1 MADEVNEKTLAFRLL
16 NSYFI
21 RVSRRGSLSS
31 PKQFFLEFIQQVFT
45 PVGWALLVA
54 AIATL

>member
-1 MADEVNEKTLAFRLL
+1 MVKL
-16 NSYFI
+16 
-21 RVSRRGSLSS
+21 
-31 PKQFFLEFIQQVFT
+31 FFLEFIQQVFT